1 MTRISQ
7 HKGMIM
13 LKLTNKC
20 IQLIYEHEK
29 NGFLYYIE
37 EQKLFYFER
46 LDIFP
51 MKQLVLSNVAET
63 VNNFIKNSEKS
74 NKVPNIQTYVSI
86 ADSSLYVKLPIIS
99 LKHIYGIIT
108 ELGNKKTKHS
118 RNRNSQ

>member
-1 MTRISQ
+1 
-7 HKGMIM
+7 
-13 LKLTNKC
+13 
-20 IQLIYEHEK
+20 
-29 NGFLYYIE
+29 
-37 EQKLFYFER
+37 
-46 LDIFP
+46 